1 MSPSHPSFLAQR
13 GHRIHPGGAPGR
25 EQRSQQRHDGEAAVH
40 PAEQGLGSV
49 VGLLALGSRYGIKG
63 DSVETVAW
71 VGEDGQGRRARI
83 PKIYFLRDRLDEL
96 V

>member
-1 MSPSHPSFLAQR
+1 AMGL
-13 GHRIHPGGAPGR
+13 
-25 EQRSQQRHDGEAAVH
+25 H
-40 PAEQGLGSV
+40 PALDQAVPGDVLEHFPASQGLGSV
-49 VGLLALGSRYGIKG
+49 VGLLALGSRHGIKG

-71 VGEDGQGRRARI
+71 VGEDEQGRCARI